1 MKIKQITV
9 SLLAKRMSKSSML
22 LMKLSSTMYL
32 LCCFQR
38 IESNSFSQNK
48 VTLTLKNTSLQSI
61 LKRIESQTTYS
72 FVFNNDDIAVRQNF
86 RYLVANPEDIQ
97 C

>member
-9 SLLAKRMSKSSML
+9 SLLAKRISKSSML

-38 IESNSFSQNK
+38 IEPNNFFQNK
-48 VTLTLKNTSLQSI
+48 VTLTLKNTSL
-61 LKRIESQTTYS
+61 
-72 FVFNNDDIAVRQNF
+72 
-86 RYLVANPEDIQ
+86 
-97 C
+97 